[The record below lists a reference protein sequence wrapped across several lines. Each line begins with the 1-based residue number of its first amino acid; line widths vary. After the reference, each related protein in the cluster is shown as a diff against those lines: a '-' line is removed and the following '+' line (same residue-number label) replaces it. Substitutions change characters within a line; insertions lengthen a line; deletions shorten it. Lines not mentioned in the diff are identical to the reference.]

1 MCIQSTYSP
10 DNVGSIE
17 EVPQSDD
24 CGRAGGLD
32 LIVIL
37 VPVHEVLHAVLH

>member
-10 DNVGSIE
+10 DNGGSIE

-24 CGRAGGLD
+24 SGRAGGLD
-32 LIVIL
+32 PIVIL
-37 VPVHEVLHAVLH
+37 VPFHEVLHAVLH

>member
-10 DNVGSIE
+10 ENVGSIE